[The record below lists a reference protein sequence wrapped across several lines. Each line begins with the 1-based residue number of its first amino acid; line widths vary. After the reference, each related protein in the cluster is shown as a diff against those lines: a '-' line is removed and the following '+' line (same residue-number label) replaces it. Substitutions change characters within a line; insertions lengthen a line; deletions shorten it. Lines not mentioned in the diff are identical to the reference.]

1 MRKLYAFSAVAFL
14 ASLAPALAVD
24 LSNAGLSNIHI
35 GPNGNANIGN
45 SGLSNSASL
54 SGSRIRANTSST
66 TVFGPGVN
74 QNPAG
79 NGGIGGVGTGFAQ
92 TTALE
97 AGGRAV
103 NSTSL
108 SGNGTLTG
116 TVNNRTESGA
126 LNPQQGQFNTS
137 TLTGNGTLNG
147 SFERT
152 ASSYANTGLNGYSGS
167 QMTGGPG
174 TVSNLVSGSAFG
186 IGASLSGGA
195 SLSR

>member
-1 MRKLYAFSAVAFL
+1 MAAIHGFGQDRAKIDAELAALEEDWQSRRRWQALEQGATLIDPESVWFSADTELGRDCTIEPHV
-14 ASLAPALAVD
+14 
-24 LSNAGLSNIHI
+24 
-35 GPNGNANIGN
+35 
-45 SGLSNSASL
+45 
-54 SGSRIRANTSST
+54 
-66 TVFGPGVN
+66 VFGPGVN

-174 TVSNLVSGSAFG
+174 TVSNQVSGSAFG
-186 IGASLSGGA
+186 VGASLSGGA